1 MKYKFLA
8 CVLSLA
14 MLAGCSQTPSSQSR
28 QTSSGSSSTV
38 SETQSSSQVLQR
50 NYETESLE
58 RLLSS
63 INNAEAG
70 SAGSTMKAAAVAAD
84 FVEFSVEYANADNEE
99 FMLDDIQAW
108 YDRLDRETKEM
119 IGENWPWVYSSV
131 KDLVRDPRGMA
142 PLLADTGIETD
153 FASMDLTNG
162 LLLAERVQQIIGE

>member
-1 MKYKFLA
+1 MKYKLLA

-14 MLAGCSQTPSSQSR
+14 MLAGCTQSPLSQSP
-28 QTSSGSSSTV
+28 QTSSGTSSV
-38 SETQSSSQVLQR
+38 ASETQSSSQVLQR

-70 SAGSTMKAAAVAAD
+70 SAGSTLKAAAVAAD

-119 IGENWPWVYSSV
+119 IGENWPWVYGSV

-153 FASMDLTNG
+153 FASIDLTNG

>member
-1 MKYKFLA
+1 MKYKLLA

-14 MLAGCSQTPSSQSR
+14 MLAGCSQTPSSQGR

-70 SAGSTMKAAAVAAD
+70 SAGSTMKAAAAAAD

-99 FMLDDIQAW
+99 FMLGDIQAW

-131 KDLVRDPRGMA
+131 KGLVRDPRGMA